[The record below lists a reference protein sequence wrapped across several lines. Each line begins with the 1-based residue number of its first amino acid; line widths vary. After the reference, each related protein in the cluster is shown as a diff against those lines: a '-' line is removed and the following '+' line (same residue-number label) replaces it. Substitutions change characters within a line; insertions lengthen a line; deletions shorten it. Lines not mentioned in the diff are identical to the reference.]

1 MEKIRFTDRIKS
13 LAKRIIDVFRE
24 YPVTMICIMLAA
36 LVGTILIP
44 IHDRDLEQNF
54 ERVIF
59 FFLLT
64 AMQAI
69 AYEEIVPQKK
79 PIRITGYIVSV
90 LLSILNVYVLSYD
103 RETFL
108 GIDNNIVCEIF
119 AKTLLVYGVIMI
131 GLSIHH
137 MFRRTEED
145 FEIYATKAFL
155 EFLKATVVY
164 GLFALGL
171 ALVIWVFNE
180 LIYQTDYLL
189 EMVELFLAGG
199 IYVPMCLKAISS
211 KHDEPGKFSRFCIL
225 YVLQPLQLAAFAIIY
240 MYIIKI
246 FVTREDPANK
256 IFLILACLF
265 AIGMPIWTLVHG
277 LKQEKGILPKIS
289 IFLPYAFIPF
299 LALQIWSIA
308 IRIRAYGM
316 TIDRY
321 TCVVLV
327 ICEILYL
334 ALYAIQHIGKKLV

>member
-145 FEIYATKAFL
+145 FEIYAKS
-155 EFLKATVVY
+155 
-164 GLFALGL
+164 
-171 ALVIWVFNE
+171 VF
-180 LIYQTDYLL
+180 
-189 EMVELFLAGG
+189 
-199 IYVPMCLKAISS
+199 
-211 KHDEPGKFSRFCIL
+211 
-225 YVLQPLQLAAFAIIY
+225 
-240 MYIIKI
+240 
-246 FVTREDPANK
+246 DPARLG
-256 IFLILACLF
+256 IF
-265 AIGMPIWTLVHG
+265 IGTDVTS
-277 LKQEKGILPKIS
+277 KYSERSSSQ
-289 IFLPYAFIPF
+289 YYN
-299 LALQIWSIA
+299 IA
-308 IRIRAYGM
+308 AY
-316 TIDRY
+316 IDSVAEAERY
-321 TCVVLV
+321 
-327 ICEILYL
+327 ER
-334 ALYAIQHIGKKLV
+334 